1 MSGSPGAGAALTAHL
16 ALISLISFG
25 GIPGALPD
33 LRNFVVGAHGWLTD
47 RDFTDCFAVIQTIPG
62 PNMILLTGFIGW
74 KVGGLPAAIA
84 AAFATFGPS
93 CALCFVGFRW
103 WDRFRDAGWQQIVR
117 RGLAPVT
124 IGLVVAGGAVMARI
138 GDASWPALA
147 LTAAAIGIVLGTS
160 RSPLWVIGMGAV
172 AGALGLV

>member
-1 MSGSPGAGAALTAHL
+1 VSDSPGATAALTAHL
-16 ALISLISFG
+16 ALISAISFG

-33 LRNFVVGAHGWLTD
+33 LRNFVVEAHGWLSD

-74 KVGGLPAAIA
+74 KVGGLATAIA
-84 AAFATFGPS
+84 AALATFAPS
-93 CALCFVGFRW
+93 CTMCFVGYRW
-103 WDRFRDAGWQQIVR
+103 WDRFRHTEWQAIVR

-124 IGLVVAGGAVMARI
+124 IGLVIAGGTVMARI

-147 LTAAAIGIVLGTS
+147 LTAGAIAIVLGT
-160 RSPLWVIGMGAV
+160 RFSPLWVIGLGAV